1 MNLGSIPRCPYR
13 VSTQPRHGGRCR
25 HLPWATLRGYAEHFP
40 RCHIKRRS
48 AACTERTLHWART
61 ISPIMLRNA
70 CNLALLLFI
79 FSHANRR
86 VLGETIDE
94 FKIRDRN
101 TGRNVVAEV
110 KDGAWVGRLNIVPL
124 YGRRSSLMAD
134 VKCNG
139 KESNFDGDDETLDV
153 TRVSNED
160 PPVIETGLF
169 QDHVHLYAKR
179 SGTARVVFSW
189 FGPGNTTEPECTTPP
204 IDVHVP
210 DVETFEILDRG
221 QDRKVIAYAHGD
233 HWHYDEG
240 PPVVG
245 TGPQRGS
252 YSANIK
258 CDGEQPDFSDGS
270 SLNVVL
276 AHNAPE
282 FVETESHGDHVHI
295 RATEN
300 GQTEVVFSW
309 QKDNR
314 VVCSVPNMRVTAN
327 TNVDNVAF
335 RATSNTIVAVAT
347 QLAALFIYTALV

>member
-1 MNLGSIPRCPYR
+1 
-13 VSTQPRHGGRCR
+13 
-25 HLPWATLRGYAEHFP
+25 
-40 RCHIKRRS
+40 
-48 AACTERTLHWART
+48 
-61 ISPIMLRNA
+61 MLRNT
-70 CNLALLLFI
+70 CNLALLLFA
-79 FSHANRR
+79 FSHANRL

-110 KDGAWVGRLNIVPL
+110 KDGAWVGQLNIVPL
-124 YGRRSSLMAD
+124 NGRRASLMAD
-134 VKCNG
+134 VKCGGVEATFEGEQNLTVTV
-139 KESNFDGDDETLDV
+139 ESGDG
-153 TRVSNED
+153 S
-160 PPVIETGLF
+160 PVISTGLF
-169 QDHVHLYAKR
+169 QDHVHLYAER
-179 SGTARVVFSW
+179 AGTASVRFSW
-189 FGPGNTTEPECTTPP
+189 YIAAEEICKTLP
-204 IDVHVP
+204 IEVRVP

-245 TGPQRGS
+245 AGPQRGS

-327 TNVDNVAF
+327 TNAENVAF
-335 RATSNTIVAVAT
+335 RATSSTIVALAT
-347 QLAALFIYTALV
+347 QLVTLFIYTALV